1 MKLVT
6 KDMTTKITS
15 LLLVFLYCFSISSAY
30 LSHNHN
36 DACNHNSKE
45 TLFCDTFFES
55 INENIICSHESH
67 LANLVETCDLSSY
80 FISQDKI
87 VTNHSPN
94 YRALFFPLEIL
105 SKFEIPYIH
114 NKTSC
119 LNKSPP
125 FIV

>member
-1 MKLVT
+1 MKLAT
-6 KDMTTKITS
+6 KDVTTKIIS
-15 LLLVFLYCFSISSAY
+15 LLLVFLYFFSISSAY

-45 TLFCDTFFES
+45 VLFCDTFFAS
-55 INENIICSHESH
+55 INDNIICSHESH
-67 LANLVETCDLSSY
+67 LASLVDTCDLCNH

-87 VTNHSPN
+87 ITNHSPN
-94 YRALFFPLEIL
+94 YSALFFHLKIL
-105 SKFEIPYIH
+105 SKFEIPYLH
-114 NKTSC
+114 NKSSY